1 MINII
6 EQNGNPSYGL
16 YSYILDTLEDL
27 ENLSTKGAPGSAA
40 LVASTGEVYILNNQK
55 EWVKL

>member
-40 LVASTGEVYILNNQK
+40 LVASTGEVYILNN
-55 EWVKL
+55 